1 MPTQP
6 APGDLELV
14 RAFVNTR
21 DVEAGL
27 DELADGEA
35 VRAWFAARR
44 IPIEGAITEADHR
57 RILEMREALRSLM
70 AANAGH
76 ESDEQ
81 ATPLLN
87 RAAANA
93 RLVLSFEE
101 DGRADLIA
109 DSTGVDRVAGV
120 LLANVFEAMVAGTW
134 ERLKACLN
142 DECSWAFY
150 DHSRNRS
157 GKWCTMAVC
166 GNRMK
171 VRSYRERHGD

>member
-1 MPTQP
+1 
-6 APGDLELV
+6 
-14 RAFVNTR
+14 
-21 DVEAGL
+21 
-27 DELADGEA
+27 
-35 VRAWFAARR
+35 
-44 IPIEGAITEADHR
+44 
-57 RILEMREALRSLM
+57 M

-76 ESDEQ
+76 ESDER

-120 LLANVFEAMVAGTW
+120 VLAIVFETMVAGTW